1 LGCQLFGSELINI
14 MSKEQVFD
22 QKEIFEIRIAG
33 TLDQVWSD
41 WFGNFQMTYQ
51 ENETVLI
58 GAVLDQAALFGLLT
72 KLNNLG
78 LHLISL
84 KRIE

>member
-1 LGCQLFGSELINI
+1 

>member
-1 LGCQLFGSELINI
+1 MGCQLFGSELINI

>member
-1 LGCQLFGSELINI
+1 
-14 MSKEQVFD
+14 MSKKQVFD
-22 QKEIFEIRIAG
+22 QKEIFEIRISG
-33 TLDQVWSD
+33 TLDKAWSD

-51 ENETVLI
+51 ENETVLV
-58 GAVLDQAALFGLLT
+58 GAVQDQAALFGLLT

-84 KRIE
+84 NRIE